1 MTPTPTPALSP
12 LEAVFLHIETER
24 TPMHMASLALF
35 EAGPLTNERG
45 NLQLDDIRRLISS
58 RLHLVPKLRRRP
70 RAGLLGQAPLRWQD
84 DPAFDIANHVV
95 ERRVPEPGTEAELL
109 DFCGQLLATPLDRSR
124 PLWEFCFVTGVDGGR
139 VALMERLH
147 HSMADGLAA
156 AELATV
162 LLDLSPDWPELSA
175 HEPWHPAPPVPA
187 VEAAL
192 QDLVE
197 LATIG
202 IRVPAWYGWT
212 ALHPLRRA
220 ASVQRTATAFASWL
234 RGGISAPRSPLNMH
248 ISASRA
254 FHVVRLD
261 LGDVQAVARA
271 HGAKV
276 NDVVLTVVAGGLRPL
291 LWGDGQ
297 TPPENFV
304 VVVPVDVAGDG
315 DRTLDNQVSTLFVH
329 LPLDQDEPADCLRL
343 VAEETR
349 AVKDLHQEAAFA
361 GALRLLDPL
370 PQGLLAVFSHLFQ
383 HQHFFNLIVTNVPG
397 PPVPLY
403 ALGARLLEAFPVVP
417 LIGDEGLAVAAL
429 SYDGSMTL
437 GILSDPT
444 VCPHVPLF
452 CDGAEETMR
461 RLVEHA
467 FSTATPPVHS
477 ATG

>member
-1 MTPTPTPALSP
+1 MSSNPTLSP

-35 EAGPLTNERG
+35 EAGPLTDERG
-45 NLQLDDIRRLISS
+45 NLRLDDIRRLISS
-58 RLHLVPKLRRRP
+58 RLHLVPKLRQRP
-70 RAGLLGQAPLRWQD
+70 RPGLLGQAPLRWQD

-95 ERRVPEPGTEAELL
+95 ERGVPEPGTEAQLL
-109 DFCGQLLATPLDRSR
+109 DYCAALLGTPLDRSR
-124 PLWEFCFVTGVDGGR
+124 PLWELCLVTGLDGGR
-139 VALMERLH
+139 VALIERLH

-162 LLDLSPDWPELSA
+162 LLDLAPDAPEISTQT
-175 HEPWHPAPPVPA
+175 PWHPAPPVP
-187 VEAAL
+187 VTEAAL
-192 QDLVE
+192 RDLME
-197 LATIG
+197 LARIG
-202 IRVPAWYGWT
+202 IRVPAWFGWT

-220 ASVQRTATAFASWL
+220 ASVQRTASAFGSWL
-234 RGGISAPRSPLNMH
+234 RGGVSAPRSPLNVD

-261 LGDVQAVARA
+261 LGEVKAVASA

-276 NDVVLTVVAGGLRPL
+276 NDVLLTVVAGGLRPL
-291 LWGDGQ
+291 LWGGGQ
-297 TPPENFV
+297 SPPENFV
-304 VVVPVDVAGDG
+304 VVVPVDLAGDS
-315 DRTLDNQVSTLFVH
+315 DRELDNQVSTLFVR
-329 LPLDQDEPADCLRL
+329 LPLDQDEPAECLRL

-349 AVKDLHQEAAFA
+349 ALKDLHQETAFA

-370 PQGLLAVFSHLFQ
+370 PQGLLALGSRLFQ
-383 HQHFFNLIVTNVPG
+383 HQHFFNLIVTNVVG

-444 VCPHVPLF
+444 ICPDVTAF
-452 CDGAEETMR
+452 CDGAKETMR
-461 RLVEHA
+461 RLGEHA
-467 FSTATPPVHS
+467 FRKATLPLHS
-477 ATG
+477 ATS